1 MKKRKIEIKEKQHQ
15 NLFVKLMEVANLYKN
30 LIDAQ
35 FFIVDENYDY
45 IEIRFRK
52 KDFVHLTGLHLDV
65 NDNSFYSMYNKNV
78 FRKENILKEQ
88 EYNYRNLMKKMRN
101 LYEACL
107 AFVIPT
113 NNLFLKKI
121 DTNTRTYPYG
131 IAGHQ
136 FVLCL
141 DGKKYFHP
149 KSIRD
154 DKINTNYEDVLS
166 IYAIYSK
173 SNKDKFYNDLIYIH
187 KNAKQKEIELLLDK
201 VNL

>member
-65 NDNSFYSMYNKNV
+65 NDNSFYSMYNKDV

-88 EYNYRNLMKKMRN
+88 
-101 LYEACL
+101 
-107 AFVIPT
+107 
-113 NNLFLKKI
+113 
-121 DTNTRTYPYG
+121 NT
-131 IAGHQ
+131 I
-136 FVLCL
+136 
-141 DGKKYFHP
+141 
-149 KSIRD
+149 I
-154 DKINTNYEDVLS
+154 
-166 IYAIYSK
+166 
-173 SNKDKFYNDLIYIH
+173 
-187 KNAKQKEIELLLDK
+187 EI
-201 VNL
+201 